1 MRTDNGAE
9 ALASMRIARTMRND
23 IAQAICP
30 HLLRSLRFGA
40 APRARSASCVGGS
53 AAAARLPR
61 LRSVI
66 ASAGRSAAVRPSA
79 AAPRCTSLRRER

>member
-1 MRTDNGAE
+1 MRKDNGAE

-40 APRARSASCVGGS
+40 APRARSASCVGGI

-61 LRSVI
+61 LL
-66 ASAGRSAAVRPSA
+66 AAR
-79 AAPRCTSLRRER
+79 RLRRALRAACDTARKVVLF